1 MGNKIIPFMK
11 QSFVLLLATLFAY
24 ITFAQVN
31 KTDVIA
37 NINRNLV
44 YAGDSVLVIADAAFI
59 RKGTKRWL
67 LGDHY
72 RKEWI
77 TAVKV
82 PVLHLERFNG
92 GMTAKKEGGGMQ
104 TKSLRLMSSANSK
117 QYVIRTIEKF
127 PDQAIPAVFSGTIA
141 SSFVKDQ
148 ISIAHPFAPVIVS
161 ELAAAAE
168 IYHTNPRF
176 VFVPYSPNLNQYDS
190 AYGNQFYLLEERP
203 DGNWENTGLFG
214 NSNNIYSTEELR
226 AVLEKN
232 SNHLIDQSSY
242 LRARLL
248 DILIGDWDRHED
260 QWAWASFQSGDK
272 VVYKPI
278 PKDRDQAF
286 SKVDGVLPWLGTR
299 RWAFRRVQHFGA
311 PIQDIKGLVWSGR
324 NLDRLCLNGLEWLS
338 WQKEVQFMQA
348 ALTDDVVETA
358 VRRLPETIFRLSG
371 DEIINKLISRRN
383 KLIEYVNHYYKFLA
397 KEVEW
402 HGTNSSDRFELKPL
416 SDTTLLVKHVAF
428 SGSHEYLIKER
439 IFNSNQTNEI
449 RLYGG
454 DGDDSFRLDTGN
466 IKNVRIRWIGG
477 SGQNEYMDN
486 SNSGQRKK
494 IKVYDTKIETLVT
507 SNKKINVNKHFD
519 TLTHEYSYGRFEYNT
534 FMPVILPGYNPD
546 DGLLLGGGISFKK
559 QKWGHFPFKQHHYLA
574 ANYAFRTSAYNF
586 FYEGIFTRAIGR
598 WNVRLKMQLNQ
609 PDYVVNFYGLGN
621 NAMLTTKDRSYNRV
635 RVNQF
640 DLDAGIERTFKSRH
654 KVQMRG
660 NFLTTRVES
669 TKGRFVSPGNPV
681 FDSSDFDR
689 TNWVGGTIGYT
700 YESINNVQFPTK
712 GLRLSANVH
721 YLYSHQQSNY
731 FLNNESAISAFI
743 PIGKMV
749 FATRIGGGWLAGEP
763 QFFQYNQLGGLTNLR
778 GFRRSRFSGKSIV
791 YNNNELRLP
800 VANLHGY
807 ILRGK
812 LGVSLFSDNGRVWI
826 PNERSDKWH
835 IGYGG
840 SIWVIPYQRMAF
852 TANFGI
858 SDEDKIVTVKA
869 GFLF

>member
-1 MGNKIIPFMK
+1 
-11 QSFVLLLATLFAY
+11 
-24 ITFAQVN
+24 
-31 KTDVIA
+31 
-37 NINRNLV
+37 
-44 YAGDSVLVIADAAFI
+44 
-59 RKGTKRWL
+59 
-67 LGDHY
+67 
-72 RKEWI
+72 
-77 TAVKV
+77 
-82 PVLHLERFNG
+82 
-92 GMTAKKEGGGMQ
+92 
-104 TKSLRLMSSANSK
+104 
-117 QYVIRTIEKF
+117 
-127 PDQAIPAVFSGTIA
+127 
-141 SSFVKDQ
+141 
-148 ISIAHPFAPVIVS
+148 
-161 ELAAAAE
+161 
-168 IYHTNPRF
+168 
-176 VFVPYSPNLNQYDS
+176 
-190 AYGNQFYLLEERP
+190 
-203 DGNWENTGLFG
+203 
-214 NSNNIYSTEELR
+214 
-226 AVLEKN
+226 
-232 SNHLIDQSSY
+232 
-242 LRARLL
+242 
-248 DILIGDWDRHED
+248 
-260 QWAWASFQSGDK
+260 
-272 VVYKPI
+272 
-278 PKDRDQAF
+278 
-286 SKVDGVLPWLGTR
+286 
-299 RWAFRRVQHFGA
+299 
-311 PIQDIKGLVWSGR
+311 
-324 NLDRLCLNGLEWLS
+324 
-338 WQKEVQFMQA
+338 
-348 ALTDDVVETA
+348 
-358 VRRLPETIFRLSG
+358 
-371 DEIINKLISRRN
+371 
-383 KLIEYVNHYYKFLA
+383 
-397 KEVEW
+397 
-402 HGTNSSDRFELKPL
+402 
-416 SDTTLLVKHVAF
+416 
-428 SGSHEYLIKER
+428 
-439 IFNSNQTNEI
+439 
-449 RLYGG
+449 
-454 DGDDSFRLDTGN
+454 
-466 IKNVRIRWIGG
+466 
-477 SGQNEYMDN
+477 MDN

-494 IKVYDTKIETLVT
+494 IKVYDTKIKTLAT

-598 WNVRLKMQLNQ
+598 WNVRLNMQLNQ